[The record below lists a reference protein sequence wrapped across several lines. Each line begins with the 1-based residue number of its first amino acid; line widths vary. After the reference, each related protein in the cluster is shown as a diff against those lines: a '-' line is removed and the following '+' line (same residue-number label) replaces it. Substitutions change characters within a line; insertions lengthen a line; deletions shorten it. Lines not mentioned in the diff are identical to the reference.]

1 MRRKPRSDEVF
12 TMSAIDLF
20 ASAMGAFLII
30 TIILMPDYRKE
41 VMAEGDNTLL
51 EQLLAESEDAL
62 EDIDAQKSEAQSR
75 KQFAQLELD
84 ELLNQ
89 ASLLRNR
96 VAEAEEQLDA
106 KFDPPPPP
114 EPALETSPEDEVSFR
129 FLGLKTDER
138 RFLLLV
144 DLNGFLEPHA
154 ALVTD
159 TVSRTLG
166 SLREQHEFSILAFN
180 QQDDGPVYL
189 RWPADGRLV
198 NANTR
203 NLGAARDF
211 LATLEGRFGGSSPV
225 LGALQTGLASDADA
239 LVLFSDGLVNPRYNS
254 GLDGAGIVSRIAR
267 ENVRDKEIHAVTLGD
282 YFKYRTTIQF
292 METLAKAND
301 GGFMALSR

>member
-1 MRRKPRSDEVF
+1 
-12 TMSAIDLF
+12 MSAIDLF

-51 EQLLAESEDAL
+51 ERLLAESEDGL
-62 EDIDAQKSEAQSR
+62 EDVDQKKSEAQSR
-75 KQFAQLELD
+75 KEFAQLQVD
-84 ELLNQ
+84 ELMAQ

-96 VAEAEEQLDA
+96 LEDAEAQLEA
-106 KFDPPPPP
+106 RFDPPPPP
-114 EPALETSPEDEVSFR
+114 EPAEEISPNDQVSFR
-129 FLGLKTDER
+129 FLGLKTDQQ

-154 ALVTD
+154 ALMTR
-159 TVSRTLG
+159 TVSRTLD
-166 SLREQHEFSILAFN
+166 SLRDQHQFAILAFN
-180 QQDDGPVYL
+180 QQDGGPVYQ
-189 RWPADGRLV
+189 RWPADGDLV

-203 NLGAARDF
+203 NLDGARQF
-211 LATLEGRFGGSSPV
+211 LASLEGRYGGSSPV

-254 GLDGAGIVSRIAR
+254 GLDGAGIVSRISR
-267 ENVRDKEIHAVTLGD
+267 ENVQDKEIHAVTLGD

-292 METLAKAND
+292 METLAKANG

>member
-1 MRRKPRSDEVF
+1 
-12 TMSAIDLF
+12 MSAIDLF

-62 EDIDAQKSEAQSR
+62 EDVDEQKSEAQSR

-84 ELLNQ
+84 ELMAQ

-96 VAEAEEQLDA
+96 LEEAEEQLENR
-106 KFDPPPPP
+106 FDPLPPPQP
-114 EPALETSPEDEVSFR
+114 EAEISPNDEVSFR

-144 DLNGFLEPHA
+144 DLNGFLKPHA
-154 ALVTD
+154 ELVID
-159 TVSRTLG
+159 SVSRTLS
-166 SLREQHEFSILAFN
+166 SLRDQHEFSILAFN
-180 QQDDGPVYL
+180 QQDGGPVYL
-189 RWPADGRLV
+189 RWPADGQLV
-198 NANTR
+198 SASPR
-203 NLGAARDF
+203 NLAAARQF
-211 LATLEGRFGGSSPV
+211 LDSLEGRFGGSSPV
-225 LGALQTGLASDADA
+225 LGALQSGLASDADA

-254 GLDGAGIVSRIAR
+254 GLDGTGIVSRIAR
-267 ENVRDKEIHAVTLGD
+267 ENVQNKEIHAVTLGD

-301 GGFMALSR
+301 GGFMALSN